1 MLALCGEFAMT
12 LALSVYLVLV
22 HQSGDPVLATLYA
35 LALQNSM
42 NAWTAIGLAAIAMD
56 FPDLHQQCLVCL
68 CPGTWSALPPGIV
81 PSD

>member
-35 LALQNSM
+35 LASQNSM

-56 FPDLHQQCLVCL
+56 FPDLHQQ
-68 CPGTWSALPPGIV
+68 
-81 PSD
+81 